1 MRATAPA
8 IPAPEP
14 GTSGGADAAVI
25 AESLAQPE
33 RFAVLY
39 DRYAAV
45 LHRYAARRVGA
56 DAADD
61 LVAATFLAA
70 FGSRVRYDLARPDAR
85 PWLFGILTKEI
96 ARQHRTESARWR
108 AQARSGPRPPPPPD
122 RPADGLADQVA
133 ADVSAQAQ
141 RSALAG
147 ALARLAAAD
156 RSVLLL
162 IAWGDLSYDET
173 AQALG
178 IPVGTVRS
186 RLSRARVQVRASL
199 GGVNPATFS
208 KEESA

>member
-108 AQARSGPRPPPPPD
+108 ALARSAPD

-178 IPVGTVRS
+178 IPIGTVRS

-199 GGVNPATFS
+199 GGVNPATFI

>member
-39 DRYAAV
+39 DRYATV

-70 FGSRVRYDLARPDAR
+70 FGARVRYDLARPDAR

-108 AQARSGPRPPPPPD
+108 ALARSAPD
-122 RPADGLADQVA
+122 LPADGLADQVA
-133 ADVSAQAQ
+133 AD
-141 RSALAG
+141 
-147 ALARLAAAD
+147 
-156 RSVLLL
+156 
-162 IAWGDLSYDET
+162 
-173 AQALG
+173 
-178 IPVGTVRS
+178 
-186 RLSRARVQVRASL
+186 
-199 GGVNPATFS
+199 
-208 KEESA
+208 